1 MFLLINK
8 TQAKCCSTHATS
20 GTPYTGKVHTAGDVT
35 LKQSDKPLL
44 WKGGE
49 GDDTCDAV
57 ESWILQTNIPQTNAL
72 LPCIVRWSKVGSSP
86 YSRNYFFWSKHQRE
100 ANSLFEISGF
110 YSGDRTSKENG
121 SYSKLTLLFQ
131 RNIIE
136 RWKQKRTSTLWVS
149 CNPHS
154 FYSHVTSSIA
164 CEMALC
170 LGKGWKTR
178 EERKRKGE
186 SP

>member
-1 MFLLINK
+1 M
-8 TQAKCCSTHATS
+8 
-20 GTPYTGKVHTAGDVT
+20 
-35 LKQSDKPLL
+35 
-44 WKGGE
+44 
-49 GDDTCDAV
+49 
-57 ESWILQTNIPQTNAL
+57 
-72 LPCIVRWSKVGSSP
+72 
-86 YSRNYFFWSKHQRE
+86 
-100 ANSLFEISGF
+100 FEISGF
-110 YSGDRTSKENG
+110 YSGDRTSKGNG

-170 LGKGWKTR
+170 LGKGWKTSRGEEKERGEPVDKHLGPSFHGTRCETDPDASSYWR
-178 EERKRKGE
+178 EHWLLTPFPFPLSAIFSPFLQTE
-186 SP
+186 SLFAGSVLHPRAGSFHSP

>member
-1 MFLLINK
+1 MILVMPLNLEYCRQIFHRQMPYCHVLWDDLKWDHHLTVGIIFLVK
-8 TQAKCCSTHATS
+8 TQ
-20 GTPYTGKVHTAGDVT
+20 
-35 LKQSDKPLL
+35 
-44 WKGGE
+44 W
-49 GDDTCDAV
+49 
-57 ESWILQTNIPQTNAL
+57 
-72 LPCIVRWSKVGSSP
+72 
-86 YSRNYFFWSKHQRE
+86 E

-110 YSGDRTSKENG
+110 YSGDRTSKGNG

-136 RWKQKRTSTLWVS
+136 RWKQKRTSTLWVC

-178 EERKRKGE
+178 DERKRKGE